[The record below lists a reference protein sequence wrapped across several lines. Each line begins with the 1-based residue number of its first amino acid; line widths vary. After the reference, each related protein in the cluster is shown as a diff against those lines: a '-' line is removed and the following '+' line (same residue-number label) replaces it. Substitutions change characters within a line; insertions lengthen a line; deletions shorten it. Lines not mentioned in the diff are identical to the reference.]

1 MRKLYLL
8 LILSLFFAGT
18 LQTRAQYAGINLSYD
33 GVDDIVTLPAGI
45 VSTVTGDFTIE
56 AYVNWTGTNSSF
68 PRILE
73 FGNDPNNFIFLTAAI
88 PFGAG
93 GPRFAIVSGGSVQ
106 VVDATTT
113 LIPGQYNHIAVTLDD
128 ATDIATIYINGV
140 ASGTTT
146 GFTFHLSDLGSTA
159 SNWLGGMGQFTDPF
173 FNGSIEELR
182 ISNNV
187 RYTAAFTPS
196 TVQFTT
202 DANTVALYHFNE
214 GAGQTTADET
224 GVYNG
229 ILGATVAAASDD
241 PTWIFGSVL
250 PIRLSDF
257 TVTVNS
263 ANKSADIRWTASLD
277 QSSEFVVERSND
289 GVHFN
294 SIYTLNRPN
303 GSNGSENFSYRDN
316 NPLPARSYYRLKC
329 TETGSAPIY
338 SRIIPVNFSGKDDLL
353 VYPNPVRSI
362 LQLELVK
369 PFTGEIE
376 FRLMNASGSV
386 VYQQKIKSENRR
398 EFQINRTAGMVSG
411 TYLLEVTKN
420 GIKQSKMIVFQ

>member
-18 LQTRAQYAGINLSYD
+18 LQTRAQYNGINLSYD

-45 VSTVTGDFTIE
+45 VSSVTGDFTIE
-56 AYVNWTGTNSSF
+56 AYVLWTGTNNSF

-88 PFGAG
+88 PFGAT
-93 GPRFAIVSGGSVQ
+93 GPRFAIVSGGV
-106 VVDATTT
+106 VENVDAGVT
-113 LIPGQYNHIAVTLDD
+113 LVPGQYNHIAVTVDD
-128 ATDIATIYINGV
+128 LNNLATIYINGV
-140 ASGTTT
+140 VAGTSP
-146 GFTFHLSDLGSTA
+146 FTFHLSDLGSTS
-159 SNWLGGMGQFTDPF
+159 SNWLGGKGQFIDPF
-173 FNGSIEELR
+173 FSGYIEELR
-182 ISNNV
+182 ISNNL
-187 RYTAAFTPS
+187 RYTANFTPS

-214 GAGQTTADET
+214 GSGQTTADAT
-224 GVYNG
+224 GNFNG
-229 ILGATVAAASDD
+229 ILGATVAAAADD

-257 TVTVNS
+257 TVTVNTI
-263 ANKSADIRWTASLD
+263 NKTADIRWTASLD
-277 QSSEFVVERSND
+277 QSSEFVLERSND

-294 SIYTLNRPN
+294 AIYSLNRPN

-316 NPLPARSYYRLKC
+316 NPLPARSYYRLKA

-338 SRIIPVNFSGKDDLL
+338 SRIIPVNFSGKDELL
-353 VYPNPVRSI
+353 VYPNPVRST

-376 FRLMNASGSV
+376 IRLMNASGSV

-398 EFQINRTAGMVSG
+398 EFQVNRTVGMVSG